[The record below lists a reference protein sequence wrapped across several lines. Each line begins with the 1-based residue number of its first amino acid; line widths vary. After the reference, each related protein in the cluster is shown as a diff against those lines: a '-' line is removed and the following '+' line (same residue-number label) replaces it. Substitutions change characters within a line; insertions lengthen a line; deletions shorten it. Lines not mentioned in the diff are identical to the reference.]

1 MASWPRPLT
10 QKRQRIRHL
19 RPTRTRFEASDA
31 RRDFGFRISN
41 FGFSLSVNRNSGLSS
56 IRNRKSA
63 ISISMSIYRRV
74 LAYYRPF
81 WPQTIFGLLLSL
93 CGIGLNL
100 LKPWPLKFIVDQ
112 ILPSFARG
120 SQTNTFIGFQLFAG
134 HLRIPTSPILSV
146 HGLIAALCLALIA
159 IQLVWGAINWITSY
173 LFVKIGLQALLK
185 LRTDLYAYLQSLS
198 LKYHDARRSS
208 DSSFRVAYDS
218 QSIQTIYNKGFTN
231 IFGSI
236 ITLVGTFV
244 IMVRLDWQLTLLSLA
259 IVPLIVGAIY
269 FFAHRIR
276 RESTFIQEQESAM
289 LAQAQ
294 EGLSSI
300 RMVHAFGREEFEI
313 LQFHQ
318 QASQSLEANLRLT
331 LTNVNSALVI
341 STLMVIGTAAMYYV
355 GTLHVLA
362 GTLTLGSLLV
372 FSAYLLM
379 LYQPLES
386 LTYTAWAM
394 EGATAGARRCF
405 EVLDGQDDVVDSP
418 KAIAI
423 SSARG
428 LIEFQNVSFA
438 YAQDRRVLHNLHLTI
453 SPNQIVA
460 LVGGTGAG
468 KSTLLSLV
476 PRFYD
481 PTSGSV
487 MLDGCDLREITKK
500 SLRAQIAIVLQDTLL
515 FSTSVRENIAY
526 GRPDATEEEIVDAA
540 RRAQADE
547 FILQMPNGY
556 QSAVGERGGHL
567 SVGQRQRLG
576 IARAFLKNAPVL
588 LLDEPTSALDPATE
602 SAIMETIKELM
613 RGRTTLIA
621 THRLAT
627 VHNVDQIVV
636 LDRGRVVEQGRGS
649 ELVARGGVYAKLY
662 TSGKFAT

>member
-1 MASWPRPLT
+1 
-10 QKRQRIRHL
+10 
-19 RPTRTRFEASDA
+19 
-31 RRDFGFRISN
+31 
-41 FGFSLSVNRNSGLSS
+41 
-56 IRNRKSA
+56 
-63 ISISMSIYRRV
+63 MSIYRRV
-74 LAYYRPF
+74 LRYYRPF
-81 WPQTIFGLLLSL
+81 WGQTIFGLLLSL
-93 CGIGLNL
+93 CGIALNL
-100 LKPWPLKFIVDQ
+100 LKPWPFKIIVDDFLRLNPVPRGDWRTW
-112 ILPSFARG
+112 LP
-120 SQTNTFIGFQLFAG
+120 L
-134 HLRIPTSPILSV
+134 
-146 HGLIAALCLALIA
+146 LCLALVV
-159 IQLVWGAINWITSY
+159 IQLLWGIINWITNY

-185 LRTDLYAYLQSLS
+185 LRTELYAYLQSLS

-236 ITLVGTFV
+236 IALAGTFV

-269 FFAHRIR
+269 FFARRIR

-300 RMVHAFGREEFEI
+300 RMVHAFGREEFEV
-313 LQFHQ
+313 LQFHR
-318 QASQSLEANLRLT
+318 QASQSLQANLRLT

-405 EVLDGQDDVVDSP
+405 EVLDRQDDVVDSP
-418 KAIAI
+418 DAIAI
-423 SSARG
+423 SDAKG
-428 LIEFQNVSFA
+428 ALGFQNVSFG
-438 YAQDRRVLHNLHLTI
+438 YAQDRHVLHDVDLGI
-453 SPNQIVA
+453 EPNQIVA
-460 LVGGTGAG
+460 IVGGTGAG

-481 PTSGSV
+481 PTTGSV
-487 MLDGCDLREITKK
+487 TLDGRDLRQITKK
-500 SLRAQIAIVLQDTLL
+500 SLRAQIGIVLQDTLL
-515 FSTSVRENIAY
+515 FSTTVRENIAY
-526 GRPDATEEEIVDAA
+526 GRPDATEEEIVNAA

-547 FILQMPNGY
+547 FIRELPNGY
-556 QSAVGERGGHL
+556 ASTVGERGGHL
-567 SVGQRQRLG
+567 SVGQRQRIG
-576 IARAFLKNAPVL
+576 IARAFLKNAPIL

-602 SAIMETIKELM
+602 AAIMETIKELM
-613 RGRTTLIA
+613 HGRTTLIA

-627 VHNVDQIVV
+627 IHNVDQIVA
-636 LDRGRVVEQGRGS
+636 LERGRVVEQGRGP

-662 TSGKFAT
+662 TSGKFPT